1 MNIYGKKVVL
11 RAMELSD
18 CALIQDMFNDPEM
31 ENLVVGWAFP
41 VSAYAQEQWIRAH
54 YGDRENFRFVIET
67 PEDGA
72 VGIATLTGIDWKNRR
87 ASHGIKL
94 AGRERRAKGIG
105 TDAVMAVM
113 RYAFDELGL
122 HRLDG
127 SWFEEN
133 TASSRLYTR
142 LGWREEGICREYIY
156 KRGRY
161 RDLVLAGILA
171 EDYYKLLERNRYWD
185 SP

>member
-18 CALIQDMFNDPEM
+18 CVLIQDMFNDPEM
-31 ENLVVGWAFP
+31 ENLVFGWAFP

-54 YGDRENFRFVIET
+54 YGDREDFRFVIET

-94 AGRERRAKGIG
+94 AGRERRAN
-105 TDAVMAVM
+105 
-113 RYAFDELGL
+113 AFDELGL

-156 KRGRY
+156 KGGRY
-161 RDLVLAGILA
+161 RDLILTGILA

>member
-1 MNIYGKKVVL
+1 M
-11 RAMELSD
+11 
-18 CALIQDMFNDPEM
+18 
-31 ENLVVGWAFP
+31 
-41 VSAYAQEQWIRAH
+41 
-54 YGDRENFRFVIET
+54 
-67 PEDGA
+67 
-72 VGIATLTGIDWKNRR
+72 GIATLTGIDWKNRR

-161 RDLVLAGILA
+161 RDLILTGILA

>member
-1 MNIYGKKVVL
+1 
-11 RAMELSD
+11 
-18 CALIQDMFNDPEM
+18 
-31 ENLVVGWAFP
+31 
-41 VSAYAQEQWIRAH
+41 
-54 YGDRENFRFVIET
+54 
-67 PEDGA
+67 
-72 VGIATLTGIDWKNRR
+72 
-87 ASHGIKL
+87 
-94 AGRERRAKGIG
+94 
-105 TDAVMAVM
+105 MAVM

-142 LGWREEGICREYIY
+142 LGWSEEGICREYIY

-161 RDLVLAGILA
+161 RDLILTGILA